1 MHEVSSVANSFRDI
15 IDKWEHTST
24 FAADVG
30 VPYERA
36 KAWWRRDRIPGA
48 YFVAVVSAA
57 QRNGFSDVT
66 ERALSAIAAR
76 SVQAASKPVPV
87 AA

>member
-1 MHEVSSVANSFRDI
+1 MATSFRDVI
-15 IDKWEHTST
+15 EKWDHTST

-57 QRNGFSDVT
+57 KAKGFDDVT

-76 SVQAASKPVPV
+76 SVQTSKPVPV